1 MIRKIIDYQ
10 KLDKQILKLLV
21 EKFPDGYGDSD
32 IITFRNAK
40 NEVIEA
46 VEINTDDTIYLI
58 KIGKRLTAAMEEL
71 DKDGKENI
79 DDDSSEM
86 NSNNMDEALELP
98 DN

>member
-21 EKFPDGYGDSD
+21 EKFPDGYADSD

-46 VEINTDDTIYLI
+46 VEIKTDDTIYLI
-58 KIGKRLTAAMEEL
+58 KVGKRLTAAMEEL

-79 DDDSSEM
+79 DADSSEM

>member
-71 DKDGKENI
+71 D
-79 DDDSSEM
+79 
-86 NSNNMDEALELP
+86 
-98 DN
+98 

>member
-21 EKFPDGYGDSD
+21 EKFPDGYGDYD
-32 IITFRNAK
+32 IIAFRNAK

-46 VEINTDDTIYLI
+46 VEIRTDDTIYLI
-58 KIGKRLTAAMEEL
+58 KVGKRLTAAMEEL

>member
-46 VEINTDDTIYLI
+46 VEISTDDTIYLI
-58 KIGKRLTAAMEEL
+58 KIGRRLTAAMEEL